1 MKQIIF
7 TLPVIFIFMTTA
19 LFAQNPE
26 ETEVWEPEPAVVE
39 PGMISISP
47 PSDAQFLFDGSSLE
61 NWQSRD
67 GSDAEW
73 ILEDGAMT
81 VRAGSGDIKTRQS
94 FHDFQLHLEW
104 RAPSEIRGEGQGR
117 GNSGVFLQERY
128 EVQVLDNWENRTY
141 SNGMAG
147 SIYKQHI
154 PLANPAKR
162 PGEWQSYDIFFKA
175 PRFDDSGDLISPAHV
190 TVILNGVLIQNN
202 VELFGPTQ
210 YIGAPE
216 YEAHGPAGIQ
226 LQDHGNPVSFRNIW
240 IRELDEEIIFSDGIH
255 GNH

>member
-1 MKQIIF
+1 MKQLNLMLLL
-7 TLPVIFIFMTTA
+7 TFIFLSSA
-19 LFAQNPE
+19 LHAQSPA

-39 PGMISISP
+39 PGSISISP
-47 PSDAQFLFDGSSLE
+47 PSDALILFDGSSLDK
-61 NWQSRD
+61 WQSMD

-73 ILEDGAMT
+73 TLEAGIMT
-81 VRAGSGDIKTRQS
+81 VQAGSGDIKTRQS
-94 FHDFQLHLEW
+94 FKDFQLHLEW
-104 RAPSEIRGEGQGR
+104 RAPSVVRGEGQGR

-147 SIYKQHI
+147 SIYKQYI

-175 PRFDDSGDLISPAHV
+175 PRFDSAGNTESPARV

-240 IRELDEEIIFSDGIH
+240 IRELDEEIISSDGIH